1 MTSFGLQLK
10 KQYIKRWGNNM
21 LKAILAKAIKKH
33 GLKGLLI
40 KVGDVAVKATK
51 SKDDDKVWAK
61 VKKVL
66 DTL

>member
-1 MTSFGLQLK
+1 MISFGLQLK
-10 KQYIKRWGNNM
+10 KQYIKQWGNDM
-21 LKAILAKAIKKH
+21 LKALLAKAIKKH
-33 GLKGLLI
+33 GLKAILI
-40 KVGDVAVKATK
+40 KVGDIAVKATK

>member
-1 MTSFGLQLK
+1 
-10 KQYIKRWGNNM
+10 M
-21 LKAILAKAIKKH
+21 LKALLKKYIKKH
-33 GLKGLLI
+33 GLKAILI

-51 SKDDDKVWAK
+51 TKDDDKLWAK